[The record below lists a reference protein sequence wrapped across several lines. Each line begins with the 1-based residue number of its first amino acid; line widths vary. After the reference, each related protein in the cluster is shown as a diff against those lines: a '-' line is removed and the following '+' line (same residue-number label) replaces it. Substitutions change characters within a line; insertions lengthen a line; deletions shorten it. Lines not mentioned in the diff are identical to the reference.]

1 MDILKGGD
9 NVKIKSVKKLPFIDI
24 SIFEIIV
31 IDDNNNEFNL
41 ILKDNNIYYGPFRVF
56 NTKEDIIFK
65 DDKIIFKGLEESE
78 IKEKLKNI
86 LPYFISKRY
95 L

>member
-1 MDILKGGD
+1 LKGGD
-9 NVKIKSVKKLPFIDI
+9 NVKIKSVKKLPFIAI
-24 SIFEIIV
+24 PIFEIIV

-56 NTKEDIIFK
+56 DISKDIIFK
-65 DDKIIFKGLEESE
+65 DLEESE
-78 IKEKLKNI
+78 IKEKLENI
-86 LPYFISKRY
+86 LSFERW